1 MSPSQIVASTIF
13 LITLVIILTERIHR
27 TTAAGL
33 GAAAMIIVGI
43 EMDFYSQE
51 DALRAIDFNTL
62 GLLLGMMI
70 LVRLLEETG
79 FFQFVAILTGKR
91 SGGSP
96 WFLLVTLG
104 TTTTF
109 LSMLL
114 DNVTTVILIAP
125 VTILIADILGINSI
139 PLLLAEAILSNV
151 GGVATLVGDPPNVI
165 IGSAADFSFN
175 NFLTHLAPIVIVAW
189 LAALATLRFRFRKVL
204 GERPKNIDALMK
216 IDEREALKN
225 PKNARKLLIILGAVI
240 VFFFLHSQLQLLPAT
255 VAMGGAAL
263 GLLWVRT
270 NVEETFS
277 HLEWG
282 VLLFFTG
289 LFVLVGGLEASG
301 VLAMLATG
309 IIGLATNNLLV
320 ASLVLLWVAAIVS
333 SMVDNIPFTIAM
345 VPVIISLGNMGVQTS
360 PLWWALALGAGF
372 GGNGTALGATANVVV
387 VSLSERTRFPITMK
401 IWLKNGLPVMLVTC
415 VVATVMFVI
424 FFEWMLTP

>member
-1 MSPSQIVASTIF
+1 
-13 LITLVIILTERIHR
+13 
-27 TTAAGL
+27 
-33 GAAAMIIVGI
+33 
-43 EMDFYSQE
+43 
-51 DALRAIDFNTL
+51 
-62 GLLLGMMI
+62 
-70 LVRLLEETG
+70 
-79 FFQFVAILTGKR
+79 
-91 SGGSP
+91 
-96 WFLLVTLG
+96 
-104 TTTTF
+104 
-109 LSMLL
+109 
-114 DNVTTVILIAP
+114 
-125 VTILIADILGINSI
+125 
-139 PLLLAEAILSNV
+139 
-151 GGVATLVGDPPNVI
+151 
-165 IGSAADFSFN
+165 
-175 NFLTHLAPIVIVAW
+175 
-189 LAALATLRFRFRKVL
+189 
-204 GERPKNIDALMK
+204 MK

>member
-1 MSPSQIVASTIF
+1 MSPSQIVASIIF
-13 LITLVIILTERIHR
+13 LITLIVILTERIHR

-43 EMDFYSQE
+43 EMGFYSQE
-51 DALRAIDFNTL
+51 EALLAIDFNTL

-79 FFQFVAILTGKR
+79 FFQYVAILTGKR

-175 NFLTHLAPIVIVAW
+175 DFLIHLAPIVIVAW
-189 LAALATLRFRFRKVL
+189 LVALATLRFLFRNEL
-204 GERPKNIDALMK
+204 RERPKNIDALMK

-225 PKNARKLLIILGAVI
+225 PKNARKLLIILGVVI
-240 VFFFLHSQLQLLPAT
+240 VFFFLHSQLHLLPAT

-301 VLAMLATG
+301 VLAILATG
-309 IIGLATNNLLV
+309 IIDLATNNLLV
-320 ASLVLLWVAAIVS
+320 ASVVLLWVAAIVS
-333 SMVDNIPFTIAM
+333 AMVDNIPFTIAM

-387 VSLSERTRFPITMK
+387 VSLSEKTRFPITMK

-424 FFEWMLTP
+424 FFELMMTP